1 MNMVGKVKVTEAWIK
16 VLYAEIVQQASEAL
30 HSDEGAEDF
39 EKRLKL
45 MLQPLTCGPDSIMP

>member
-1 MNMVGKVKVTEAWIK
+1 MVGKVKVTEAWIK